1 MRLILISILAA
12 LALSACTPLCKSP
25 GEPQPDGAA
34 PAGDIV
40 QGTVRSIGEVVPMEE
55 LEPHTRYEDPL
66 EEERR
71 QIVVKLDDGSEVVIV
86 YSGPREGEPGERGRG
101 AGRVLPPVPCCPPP
115 RRRGARTPPP
125 APPPPHWLHV
135 RNRRR
140 PPGRSP

>member
-25 GEPQPDGAA
+25 GAHQAEARAA
-34 PAGDIV
+34 AGDIV

-86 YSGPREGEPGERGRG
+86 YSGPREVEPGERVRVYLGEG
-101 AGRVLPPVPCCPPP
+101 ASFL
-115 RRRGARTPPP
+115 
-125 APPPPHWLHV
+125 L
-135 RNRRR
+135 
-140 PPGRSP
+140 